1 MASIHDDIRA
11 ALEIKLSNTANIP
24 TQIAYENVSFE
35 PTTGTSYIK
44 TNFIPTSRRPAVR
57 GLNPQQRYEGVFRLQ
72 VYCPE
77 GNGPATVDAFANTL
91 IEAFEATT
99 HITHNSITV
108 SVDYAERRQG
118 FLDAPW
124 YYVPVSIGWYCYNN

>member
-77 GNGPATVDAFANTL
+77 GNGPATADAFANTL
-91 IEAFEATT
+91 KEAFEATT